1 MKKIADHDW
10 QKLTKA
16 VETFRETSEKIEAAR
31 TEFDEKLAALS
42 QKTNE
47 QREIVYDVLS
57 EYADDAE
64 QYYDERSEKWRD
76 SDVGQSF
83 YDWKEEVSAAKDS
96 FDMDV
101 NFQILEVNNTAE
113 LEAMIDAL
121 DCNIR
126 QSVDD

>member
-1 MKKIADHDW
+1 MKKIADYDW

-16 VETFRETSEKIEAAR
+16 VETFSETSEEIEAAR

-42 QKTNE
+42 QKANE
-47 QREIVYDVLS
+47 QREIVYGVLS

-76 SDVGQSF
+76 SDAGQSF
-83 YDWKEEVSAAKDS
+83 YDWKEEVSFAKDS

-101 NFQILEVNNTAE
+101 NFHILEVNSTAE
-113 LEAMIDAL
+113 LEAMIYAL